1 MNAIADRDAIVRVE
15 DLHKSFPTAYG
26 LAPWIRSRGR
36 IPRREVLCGIDLT
49 VGRGELFGL
58 LGPNGAGKTTL
69 LKALATLL
77 LPDRGRVL
85 IDGIDVTSDPLAV
98 KRKIGFCISEERS
111 FYYRLTARANLEFFA
126 SLCGLRGEA
135 KRRRVEEVACEVDLS
150 EALDRRFSSFSSGMR
165 QRLTVAR
172 ALLADP
178 PIVLLDEPTR
188 AVDPVHAE
196 AIRRLIREHLVERL
210 GKTVILA
217 TNFLD
222 EAWRLC
228 DRIAVVD
235 KGILVA
241 LGPPNALGDGLH
253 RVDRYAI
260 VVDRA
265 DGALLA
271 RIGAIR
277 GVVLAGVSDDE
288 EGTTLHVELDD
299 AARALTPLCGAL
311 SANGTTVRGFT
322 RIHPSPVDVF
332 QQVTRTNG

>member
-1 MNAIADRDAIVRVE
+1 
-15 DLHKSFPTAYG
+15 
-26 LAPWIRSRGR
+26 
-36 IPRREVLCGIDLT
+36 VLCGIDLA
-49 VGRGELFGL
+49 VARGELFGL

-77 LPDRGRVL
+77 LPDRGRIV
-85 IDGIDVTSDPLAV
+85 IDGVDVSADPLAA

-126 SLCGLRGEA
+126 ALCGLRGRA
-135 KRRRVEEVACEVDLS
+135 KKTRVEEVAHEVDLAD
-150 EALDRRFSSFSSGMR
+150 ALDDRFSSFSSGMR

-172 ALLADP
+172 ALLANP

-196 AIRRLIREHLVERL
+196 AIRRFIRDELVERL

-235 KGILVA
+235 NGRLVA
-241 LGPPNALGDGLH
+241 LGPPNSLGDGLH
-253 RVDRYAI
+253 RLERYAI
-260 VVDRA
+260 VLDRV

-271 RIGAIR
+271 RISAIP
-277 GVVLAGVSDDE
+277 GITLVQVSEGE
-288 EGTTLHVELDD
+288 EGVALHVEIEDG
-299 AARALTPLCGAL
+299 AEALTPLCGAV
-311 SANGTTVRGFT
+311 SSDGIIVRGFT
-322 RIHPSPVDVF
+322 RVEPSPVDVF
-332 QQVTRTNG
+332 QRVTRTNG